1 MSLASELVDVSLP
14 VPLDQPFTYSL
25 PETLRHRVQV
35 GSRILVPFGT
45 RKLVGV
51 ILRCHDERPPVA
63 IREALRLID
72 SEPVLSAEL
81 MALGR
86 WIAGYY
92 CAPLGDVLRGMLPL
106 ASEIRRG
113 KIWSLTDAGRDA
125 ARQLLLD
132 SSPDDPAAQ
141 VLGMLEK
148 RPLSAAYLA
157 KALPLA
163 DKAIR
168 ALERK
173 GFIAAEQVQTERDP
187 LRAPADRL
195 RVEIT
200 TRAEHTSRAREQ
212 AEFKLNK
219 PERELLAFL
228 ELHPGSHNLKQLED
242 MVKNASPAARSLA
255 RKALVSLTPEP
266 AGIAGMPLRARH
278 TLNEAQQ
285 AAYDRIR
292 EAIEKGAFHTFLM
305 HGVTG

>member
-1 MSLASELVDVSLP
+1 MPEGSYLYCDVSLP

-25 PETLRHRVQV
+25 PDTLRHRVKP

-45 RKLVGV
+45 RKLTGV
-51 ILRCHDERPPVA
+51 ILRCHDDPPGVPT
-63 IREALRLID
+63 RDALRLLD

-81 MALGR
+81 LALGR

-113 KIWSLTDAGRDA
+113 KLFTLTDAGRDA

-132 SSPDDPAAQ
+132 SSPEDPVAQ
-141 VLGMLEK
+141 VLRMLER

-157 KALPLA
+157 KSMPLA

-173 GFIAAEQVQTERDP
+173 RFIAAEDVQTERDP

-195 RVEIT
+195 RVELGVNGW
-200 TRAEHTSRAREQ
+200 AAGG
-212 AEFKLNK
+212 AKLN
-219 PERELLAFL
+219 
-228 ELHPGSHNLKQLED
+228 G
-242 MVKNASPAARSLA
+242 
-255 RKALVSLTPEP
+255 
-266 AGIAGMPLRARH
+266 
-278 TLNEAQQ
+278 
-285 AAYDRIR
+285 
-292 EAIEKGAFHTFLM
+292 
-305 HGVTG
+305 